1 MNTLYTFLYTNPAL
15 FPLESQG
22 RIARSMQFLR
32 TRLDNGLTVIQVPMP
47 GVKSVT
53 ALALVNTG
61 RRYEPENLAGISH
74 FLEHMVFK
82 GTKNYETP
90 QELAATIDRVGGEF
104 NAFTGK
110 EYTGYYVKLAS
121 RSLEV
126 ALDVV
131 TDMLCAPLLRQADI
145 DREKGVIVEEINMY
159 EDMPMRSIHDIFE
172 GLIFQ
177 GNTLG
182 DTILGLKSTVT
193 ALTTNDFQSYMN
205 QWYGFENVVFVV
217 AGDSSVVGKPE
228 LAEHLNTLIQKGGS
242 DRKSNDQ
249 KPHLSGTYGA
259 DRKRIV
265 FKKTEQAHF
274 IMGYPTFDRN
284 DDRRAAL
291 SVLTNLFGK
300 TMSSRLFTEI
310 REKRGLC
317 YYVRASNDHYND
329 VGVLTGSAGVDPTR
343 VNEALK
349 VMREEFLALIDGT
362 KPVTQTEVDDA
373 KENIIGQTWLDL
385 EDSQSVASW
394 YGMKQLLKGEV
405 ETEEEV
411 IAKIKAVTLEEVQKL
426 ATEIIKPENL
436 YMSLIGPF
444 KEEQIE
450 W

>member
-1 MNTLYTFLYTNPAL
+1 MKFTLTKLNSGMN
-15 FPLESQG
+15 
-22 RIARSMQFLR
+22 
-32 TRLDNGLTVIQVPMP
+32 VIQVPMP

-61 RRYEPENLAGISH
+61 RRYEPDNLAGISH

-82 GTKNYETP
+82 GTKNYPTP

-131 TDMLCAPLLRQADI
+131 TDMLCVPELRQEDI

-172 GLIFQ
+172 AMFFGD
-177 GNTLG
+177 NTLAQP
-182 DTILGLKSTVT
+182 ILGRKEVVTNLKS
-193 ALTTNDFQSYMN
+193 ADFKIYMN

-217 AGDSSVVGKPE
+217 AGDAEKVTDPNLPE
-228 LAEHLNTLIQKGGS
+228 HIQSLIQKGGS
-242 DRKSNDQ
+242 ERKSDNQ
-249 KPHLSGTYGA
+249 SPFLSGKYG
-259 DRKRIV
+259 DIRKSIV

-274 IMGYPTFDRN
+274 IMGFPTFGRHDE
-284 DDRRAAL
+284 RRAAL
-291 SVLTNLFGK
+291 SVLANLLGK

-317 YYVRASNDHYND
+317 YYVRASNDHYHD
-329 VGVLTGSAGVDPTR
+329 VGVLSGSAGVDPTR
-343 VNEALK
+343 VQEA
-349 VMREEFLALIDGT
+349 VDTMRQEFFALVDGS
-362 KPVTQTEVDDA
+362 KPVTQQEVDDA

-394 YGMKQLLKGEV
+394 YGMKQLLRGEI

-411 IAKIKAVTLEEVQKL
+411 VAKIKSVTVEQVQAL
-426 ATEIIKPENL
+426 ANEIIVAEKL
-436 YMSLIGPF
+436 SLALIGPF
-444 KEEQIE
+444 QENEIT